1 MKISVQPGTTPALAG
16 SDRWWLVIAAT
27 TILAIAI
34 AASVA
39 GTNWIL
45 VVALL
50 VLPILVLR
58 PRELCLG
65 VYAFLLPFDALTAVG
80 PEGLTLTLIAGAAVA
95 AILLGTALVKKD
107 LHRPPRQ
114 AIWWAL
120 FVAWA
125 AVTVL
130 WALEWKPAISRLPT
144 AVSLLSLYL
153 VVLSTN
159 ISRKELRTISLFVV
173 AGACPAAVY
182 TIFLFYGG
190 AGYHGTTRASLMA
203 GGKAADPNYFAAS
216 LLLPLS
222 LAVHGFLTPRS
233 RLARL
238 GWLVAAATLVFGIL
252 VTMSRGSLVA
262 VAVMILFYMY
272 THQVS
277 RRMTIPLVAIFVAL
291 AFVLP
296 GAFFTRLQNAADD
309 GGSGRTVIWEGG
321 LVAFEHYA
329 LLGAGLNNFPYAYR
343 EHIGS
348 APLLEGKQSA
358 TPAHNSYLEIAV
370 DTGVVGLALMLAAI
384 VGQLRAASRCR
395 KNVPDKIGGVIV
407 AYEAACYA
415 ILVAA
420 FFIGVMWDKW
430 FWLAWMLL
438 AVAVR
443 TAQEEQRGEARTAV
457 AEPATL
463 RWYDWPVRSAPRARL
478 P

>member
-34 AASVA
+34 AASIA

-114 AIWWAL
+114 AMWWAL

-182 TIFLFYGG
+182 TIFQFYRGV
-190 AGYHGTTRASLMA
+190 GYHVTTRGSLMA
-203 GGKAADPNYFAAS
+203 GDKAADPNYFAAS

-222 LAVHGFLTPRS
+222 LAVYGFLTPRS

-238 GWLVAAATLVFGIL
+238 GWLVVAATLVLGIL

-296 GAFFTRLQNAADD
+296 NAFFTRLQTAAES
-309 GGSGRTVIWEGG
+309 GGSGRTVIWKGG

-343 EHIGS
+343 EYIGS
-348 APLLEGKQSA
+348 APLFEGRQSPM
-358 TPAHNSYLEIAV
+358 PAHNSYLEIAV
-370 DTGVVGLALMLAAI
+370 DMGVVGLALMLAAI

-443 TAQEEQRGEARTAV
+443 TAQAEQRSEARTAV

>member
-1 MKISVQPGTTPALAG
+1 VKISPAVGG
-16 SDRWWLVIAAT
+16 SDRRWLVIAAT

-34 AASVA
+34 GASIA

-65 VYAFLLPFDALTAVG
+65 VYAFLLPFDSLTAVG
-80 PEGLTLTLIAGAAVA
+80 PQGLTLTSIAGAAVA

-114 AIWWAL
+114 AMWWAL

-130 WALEWKPAISRLPT
+130 WALEWEPAISKLPT
-144 AVSLLSLYL
+144 AFSLLSLYL

-159 ISRKELRTISLFVV
+159 ISRKELRTISLSVV
-173 AGACPAAVY
+173 AGACAAAVY
-182 TIFLFYGG
+182 TIFQFYGG
-190 AGYHGTTRASLMA
+190 ASYHGTMRGSLMA
-203 GGKAADPNYFAAS
+203 GDKATDPNYFAAS

-238 GWLVAAATLVFGIL
+238 GWLVVAATLAFGIL

-262 VAVMILFYMY
+262 VTLMVLFYMY

-277 RRMTIPLVAIFVAL
+277 RRMAIPLVAIFVAL

-296 GAFFTRLQNAADD
+296 GAFFTRMQTAVES
-309 GGSGRTVIWEGG
+309 GGSGRTVIWKGA
-321 LVAFEHYA
+321 LVTFEHYA
-329 LLGAGLNNFPYAYR
+329 LLGAGLNNFPYANQAN
-343 EHIGS
+343 IGS
-348 APLLEGKQSA
+348 TPVLLGI
-358 TPAHNSYLEIAV
+358 TFGWGAHNTYLEIAV
-370 DTGVVGLALMLAAI
+370 EMGIVGLVLLLTAVVA
-384 VGQLRAASRCR
+384 QLRTASRYR
-395 KNVPDKIGGVIV
+395 KDAPDKIGGVV
-407 AYEAACYA
+407 AYEAACYS
-415 ILVAA
+415 ILVAV
-420 FFIGVMWDKW
+420 FFIGAIWAKW

-443 TAQEEQRGEARTAV
+443 TAQAEQRSEARAAV

-463 RWYDWPVRSAPRARL
+463 RWYDWPVRSAPRARF